1 MTQFIKALSVFLG
14 TIIGVGIFGL
24 PYVASKAG
32 FLPVIFYFLLMSLIT
47 IIIHLAL
54 ARVCLGTKKLHRLP
68 GYVGE
73 YLGSKWEK
81 ISLSFLLFGAMGAL
95 LAYLIVGGEFLK
107 SLFSPYFGGSALIY
121 TLLFFSLGAFL
132 VFRGIKSISKIEF
145 FLLLIFLGILIMFFI
160 KALPF
165 LNMEHLNKT
174 ALDWKLLTLPY
185 GIVLFS
191 LWGSSIIPEIKE
203 MLGENKQKLKK
214 VIISGILISAI
225 VYLFF
230 IFTILGVTGDNTSK
244 EAISGFAYVLSNGV
258 VNLGFIF
265 GIIACFTSFI
275 ALSLTLKKTLWYD
288 FNIPKNISW
297 FIACFLPLSL
307 FLAGF
312 REFINIISFT
322 GALALGAEA
331 IIIIFLYKAFLK
343 KKNLG
348 KPNPLIYCLPIFFIL
363 GIIFEIWF
371 FVVK

>member
-24 PYVASKAG
+24 PYIAMKAG
-32 FLPVIFYFLLMSLIT
+32 FFPVLFYFLLMSVVAIT
-47 IIIHLAL
+47 LHLVLAKII
-54 ARVCLGTKKLHRLP
+54 LGTEKLHRLP
-68 GYVGE
+68 GYVEE
-73 YLGSKWEK
+73 YLGSKWKK
-81 ISLSFLLFGAMGAL
+81 ISLLFLFFGLTGAL
-95 LAYLIVGGEFLK
+95 LAYLIVGGEFLNAI
-107 SLFSPYFGGSALIY
+107 FAPYFGGNAFLY
-121 TLLFFSLGAFL
+121 TILFFCAGAFL

-165 LNMEHLNKT
+165 INAEHFRTVIN
-174 ALDWKLLTLPY
+174 WKSLTLPY

-203 MLGENKQKLKK
+203 ILGKNKKKLNK
-214 VIISGILISAI
+214 VIVSGILISMI
-225 VYLFF
+225 VYVFF
-230 IFTILGVTGDNTSK
+230 IFTILGVTGENTSK
-244 EAISGFAYVLSNGV
+244 EAISGFSNTLGNGIV
-258 VNLGFIF
+258 DLGFIF

-275 ALSLTLKKTLWYD
+275 TLCLTLKKTLWYD

-307 FLAGF
+307 FLMGF
-312 REFINIISFT
+312 REFIDVISFT

-363 GIIFEIWF
+363 GIIFEIWYF
-371 FVVK
+371 FVK